1 MYLFRSDEGEGALHE
16 WVAVVEV
23 VEVLAVLAA
32 VAEEGEWVAANKA
45 HSTSRAVHTTLC
57 CPVRNLWAF

>member
-23 VEVLAVLAA
+23 VEVLAMVA

-45 HSTSRAVHTTLC
+45 HSTSRAVHTLC